1 MALLVKQNEPLD
13 PVPIR
18 VFGAETEVSQPR
30 HIPKL
35 LAKFLLSHMMDYT
48 ACCGNIEQ
56 FDRYLGC

>member
-48 ACCGNIEQ
+48 ACCGIMEQ
-56 FDRYLGC
+56 F